1 MRVPIVRGTDGRY
14 FAILD
19 FEMSPPGF
27 EDCFED
33 SRFYRRFQ
41 QSQATGEFGSPDTT
55 ALTGN
60 PRAQLSRLASL
71 EPSRICFNLLLCN
84 ADNRY
89 HHVEIHPYGPFGP
102 QLKTTLDSGVPG
114 YLTFRLLRAE
124 IDDQMVVT
132 EILGADF
139 TTTP

>member
-1 MRVPIVRGTDGRY
+1 MRVPIVRGSDGRY

-33 SRFYRRFQ
+33 SLFYRRFQ
-41 QSQATGEFGSPDTT
+41 QSQATGEFGSPELT

-60 PRAQLSRLASL
+60 PTAQMSRIASQ

-84 ADNRY
+84 ADSRCIQME
-89 HHVEIHPYGPFGP
+89 VHPYGPYSN
-102 QLKTTLDSGVPG
+102 QLKAILNNGTQG
-114 YLTFRLLRAE
+114 YLKFRILRHE
-124 IDDQMVVT
+124 IDDQMVVAK
-132 EILGADF
+132 ILGADF
-139 TTTP
+139 TTNP